1 MKISNSI
8 LNSIKL
14 NLVLTLLFSFFVLY
28 CYSIPKEE
36 NKNQTKVII
45 DPEEMVF
52 YSNGSTFSPAIV
64 LQADAIVTWTWADNT
79 TSNST
84 TPTKD
89 YGSDLLRRNT
99 LKVIPWSAV
108 RRINIGYDALDG
120 GTSDIELV
128 EDQKVSLVE
137 NLGIVAPYLKEW
149 CSSYSRLIS
158 LDFSN
163 FINIETIECF
173 KSLLLTNIQL
183 ANTPKL
189 KRVCLEDNEIIDL
202 NLQDC
207 NSLEDLRGAL
217 NNFTTIT
224 FPTHPDN
231 IWHICVWNNTF
242 TNQHLFNDLTQ
253 FPMIA
258 QLWIANTNQQGEF
271 RMPKSNP
278 EGLLSIWGWD
288 NKYSSLDL
296 RGAYQNSLDPGFVS
310 FRNNELTKVNI
321 KGCIQINE
329 LYLNNNQLDSLAID
343 QILKDVDEYKTYNG
357 TIDLSLN
364 KPPTSIGLIYK
375 ANLERRGWIV
385 NTEPNIS
392 IESVSISSLSGT
404 FINVENG
411 TLQLQANILPDNA
424 TNKSVKWNVT
434 NISGEASINSS
445 GLLTAQK
452 NGTIKVIATARNGLS
467 VNGELLISI
476 SGQKI
481 LVESISIIDNLK
493 TDTII
498 GIGTKIPL
506 SPAILPENASNQII
520 DWSVEN
526 ITGEAVIDNT
536 GLLNT
541 SSTGLIKV
549 TATATDG
556 SNVNSQKE
564 YMIVFPSS
572 ADNIA
577 DPYLCK
583 IIPNSSNG
591 TIQILLNKLP
601 LEGVLVEIRNIL
613 GNKILEQKIFNNITN
628 LSINKS
634 TVNIYFVTLRSK
646 NWRNTKMVIF

>member
-1 MKISNSI
+1 
-8 LNSIKL
+8 
-14 NLVLTLLFSFFVLY
+14 
-28 CYSIPKEE
+28 
-36 NKNQTKVII
+36 
-45 DPEEMVF
+45 
-52 YSNGSTFSPAIV
+52 
-64 LQADAIVTWTWADNT
+64 
-79 TSNST
+79 
-84 TPTKD
+84 
-89 YGSDLLRRNT
+89 
-99 LKVIPWSAV
+99 
-108 RRINIGYDALDG
+108 
-120 GTSDIELV
+120 
-128 EDQKVSLVE
+128 
-137 NLGIVAPYLKEW
+137 
-149 CSSYSRLIS
+149 
-158 LDFSN
+158 
-163 FINIETIECF
+163 
-173 KSLLLTNIQL
+173 
-183 ANTPKL
+183 
-189 KRVCLEDNEIIDL
+189 
-202 NLQDC
+202 
-207 NSLEDLRGAL
+207 
-217 NNFTTIT
+217 
-224 FPTHPDN
+224 
-231 IWHICVWNNTF
+231 
-242 TNQHLFNDLTQ
+242 
-253 FPMIA
+253 
-258 QLWIANTNQQGEF
+258 
-271 RMPKSNP
+271 
-278 EGLLSIWGWD
+278 
-288 NKYSSLDL
+288 
-296 RGAYQNSLDPGFVS
+296 
-310 FRNNELTKVNI
+310 
-321 KGCIQINE
+321 
-329 LYLNNNQLDSLAID
+329 
-343 QILKDVDEYKTYNG
+343 
-357 TIDLSLN
+357 
-364 KPPTSIGLIYK
+364 
-375 ANLERRGWIV
+375 
-385 NTEPNIS
+385 
-392 IESVSISSLSGT
+392 
-404 FINVENG
+404 
-411 TLQLQANILPDNA
+411 
-424 TNKSVKWNVT
+424 
-434 NISGEASINSS
+434 
-445 GLLTAQK
+445 
-452 NGTIKVIATARNGLS
+452 